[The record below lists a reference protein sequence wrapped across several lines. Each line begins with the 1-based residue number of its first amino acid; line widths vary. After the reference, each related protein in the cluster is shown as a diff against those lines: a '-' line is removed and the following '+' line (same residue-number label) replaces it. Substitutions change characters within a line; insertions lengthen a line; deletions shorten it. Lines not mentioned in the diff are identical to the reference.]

1 MQSQTVRCVSFPDSY
16 TGFRTLCAKVFECE
30 LSNYGREFKVYRL
43 PPGVAS
49 IESRMLINEES
60 YAQLCEDFRNP
71 VLVKPSICIWSERED
86 SDSPN
91 QRNYEDYLSC
101 ESASQRGSTSV
112 SERVM
117 TQYKFRCQA
126 CRHDYTNAKQDLNGC
141 HIVELEELQGQ
152 SIDDI
157 EDLLEECRLDTI
169 DDPQNLIPLCS
180 TCHYYFDL
188 QKLGID
194 QKDDKFLWLVKP
206 EQEKIQL
213 PHSDQLYE
221 TIKGTEI
228 KPPHSIR
235 FQYASIAHR
244 RYRYDHDIS
253 SKKKGVKRKVGKG
266 AKVEYII
273 I

>member
-1 MQSQTVRCVSFPDSY
+1 M
-16 TGFRTLCAKVFECE
+16 CASAFQCE
-30 LSNYGREFKVYRL
+30 LFKHGRKFNVYRL
-43 PPGVAS
+43 WPPGGVAS
-49 IESRMLINEES
+49 IESRILINEEF

-71 VLVKPSICIWSERED
+71 VLVKPSICIWSERVD

-91 QRNYEDYLSC
+91 QRNYEDYLSYK
-101 ESASQRGSTSV
+101 SGSQSGSTSV
-112 SERVM
+112 SGRVM
-117 TQYKFRCQA
+117 AQYKFRCQA
-126 CRHDYTNAKQDLNGC
+126 CRHDYTNAKQELNGC
-141 HIVELEELQGQ
+141 QIVEVEELQGL
-152 SIDDI
+152 SSDDVA
-157 EDLLEECRLDTI
+157 DLLEKCRLETV
-169 DDPQNLIPLCS
+169 DDPQNLIPLCC

-194 QKDDKFLWLVKP
+194 QTDDKFWWLVKP

-266 AKVEYII
+266 AKLVSMII
-273 I
+273 LFDALIYDLE